1 MDQDKELHRSNDAG
15 AHWTLVASTAPTTT
29 PNVGQLPSR
38 GLIDS
43 LTVVTPDRLWLDLDF
58 TNLTSSTDA
67 GRTWFTT
74 PVGGAPNGIDVFFL
88 DTTHGW
94 ATTYGSRSRTTDG
107 LHWKQITRSQ

>member
-15 AHWTLVASTAPTTT
+15 AHWTLVASTAPTIT

-74 PVGGAPNGIDVFFL
+74 PVGGAPNGIDVFFSTPRTAGL
-88 DTTHGW
+88 PLTVHCLEPPTVCI
-94 ATTYGSRSRTTDG
+94 GSR
-107 LHWKQITRSQ
+107 